1 MGFLCG
7 RPAASGAIARGLI
20 VNRSYRHVPVR
31 CLSPLKRLG
40 EFWSCWVVGAAS
52 FVGQFSFYRA
62 VHRHTLVFA
71 WMIYLF
77 NHSKLMKTKT
87 TKSAD
92 QLDLQDIEKIAMEM
106 AASAASPAT
115 TESDEPEV
123 KTAKIPKK
131 KVAKTAAEPTT
142 DIADV
147 DTAVETV
154 IEGIADKVVI
164 VADAPHVTEATAET
178 TPAADV
184 TPKVDPNQL
193 LFSSLDISAE
203 ILQAVTEMGF
213 VSPSPIQAEAIPP
226 ILAGRDVIGQAQTGT
241 GKTAAFGIPA
251 LELID
256 IQDRSVQTLVLCPT
270 RELALQ
276 VAEEIRK
283 IAKYKRGIR
292 IEAIY
297 GGDSIER
304 QIRSL
309 KSGVHIVI
317 GTPGR
322 VMDHMQ
328 RNTLKL
334 DNVKMMILDEADEML
349 DMGFREDIESILE
362 DMPEE
367 RQTILFSATM
377 SKPIMQITQKFQNDP
392 VLVKVVKKELTNV
405 NIEQV
410 YFEVKP
416 KAKVEVMCRLIDMYD
431 LKLLLVFCNTKRK
444 VDEIVED
451 LQIRG
456 YQAEGLHGDLR
467 QAQRN
472 NVMGKFR
479 SGTTSILVAT
489 DVAARGIDVDDVD
502 AVINFD
508 IPLDE
513 EYYVHRIGRTGR
525 AGKSGRAFSFVGRDE
540 KYRFREIQTY
550 TKVRVEKGVI
560 PSFEDIVGVRKARF
574 IEQLQQTIQESKDL
588 NLYDDLLTQLH
599 HTGFSTEQIV
609 AALVKR
615 SMGLEKNEFADQ
627 NLNLEDDR
635 RRDDK
640 GRGNDRFAD
649 RGRGDSSDRGGRF
662 ERSRSDSD
670 RGPSRFGNRDSSDR
684 GGSRFGDRDR
694 SSAGTDRPR
703 FGDRNR
709 AEGSDRGDRKP
720 AFERDDQRAP
730 REREANMTRLMVSI
744 GRKDFVRPG
753 DIVGAIA
760 GEANIPG
767 TSIGSIDIFDKFTY
781 VDVPKDVANRVVDAM
796 EGNTIKGRRVNIEVA
811 R

>member
-1 MGFLCG
+1 
-7 RPAASGAIARGLI
+7 
-20 VNRSYRHVPVR
+20 
-31 CLSPLKRLG
+31 
-40 EFWSCWVVGAAS
+40 
-52 FVGQFSFYRA
+52 
-62 VHRHTLVFA
+62 
-71 WMIYLF
+71 
-77 NHSKLMKTKT
+77 MKTKT

-92 QLDLQDIEKIAMEM
+92 QDDFLDIEKIATEM
-106 AASAASPAT
+106 AASAVAPADSAI
-115 TESDEPEV
+115 TEA
-123 KTAKIPKK
+123 KTAKVPKK
-131 KVAKTAAEPTT
+131 KVAKPAVEAGFDDTAAE
-142 DIADV
+142 IVA
-147 DTAVETV
+147 
-154 IEGIADKVVI
+154 EGVADKVVI
-164 VADAPHVTEATAET
+164 VADEPLAHVEEPKAAAAVAEV
-178 TPAADV
+178 V
-184 TPKVDPNQL
+184 TPKADPNQL
-193 LFSSLDISAE
+193 LFSSLAISPE
-203 ILQAVTEMGF
+203 LLQAVTDMGF
-213 VSPSPIQAEAIPP
+213 ISPSPIQAEAIPP
-226 ILAGRDVIGQAQTGT
+226 ILDGRDVIGQAQTGT

-251 LELID
+251 LDLID
-256 IQDRSVQTLVLCPT
+256 VQDRSVQTLILCPT

-276 VAEEIRK
+276 VAEEIK
-283 IAKYKRGIR
+283 KLAKYKRGIR

-322 VMDHMQ
+322 VMDHME

-334 DNVKMMILDEADEML
+334 NNVKMMILDEADEML

-362 DMPEE
+362 EMPEE

-377 SKPIMQITQKFQNDP
+377 SKPIMQITQKFQKDP

-410 YFEVKP
+410 YFEVKS

-472 NVMGKFR
+472 NVMSKFR
-479 SGTTSILVAT
+479 AGTTNILVAT

-550 TKVRVEKGVI
+550 TKVKVEKGVI

-588 NLYDDLLTQLH
+588 NLYDDLLTQLNH
-599 HTGFSTEQIV
+599 AGFSTEQIV

-635 RRDDK
+635 RNGRDK
-640 GRGNDRFAD
+640 YAD
-649 RGRGDSSDRGGRF
+649 RGRGEGGGRF
-662 ERSRSDSD
+662 ED
-670 RGPSRFGNRDSSDR
+670 RRGGSRFGDRDERGNSSRFGDRREGGDR
-684 GGSRFGDRDR
+684 GGSRFGDRR
-694 SSAGTDRPR
+694 SDGGDRPR
-703 FGDRNR
+703 FNDR
-709 AEGSDRGDRKP
+709 DRSGTGKP
-720 AFERDDQRAP
+720 YFDRDDQRVP

-767 TSIGSIDIFDKFTY
+767 NSIGSIDIFDKFTY

>member
-1 MGFLCG
+1 MQTNETN
-7 RPAASGAIARGLI
+7 I
-20 VNRSYRHVPVR
+20 VDQD
-31 CLSPLKRLG
+31 
-40 EFWSCWVVGAAS
+40 FD
-52 FVGQFSFYRA
+52 
-62 VHRHTLVFA
+62 LVTPQQEITVQA
-71 WMIYLF
+71 ED
-77 NHSKLMKTKT
+77 N
-87 TKSAD
+87 A
-92 QLDLQDIEKIAMEM
+92 
-106 AASAASPAT
+106 
-115 TESDEPEV
+115 PEV
-123 KTAKIPKK
+123 VTSL
-131 KVAKTAAEPTT
+131 VAN
-142 DIADV
+142 
-147 DTAVETV
+147 
-154 IEGIADKVVI
+154 
-164 VADAPHVTEATAET
+164 
-178 TPAADV
+178 
-184 TPKVDPNQL
+184 PNQV
-193 LFSSLDISAE
+193 LFADLNISDDL
-203 ILQAVTEMGF
+203 LQAVTEMGF

-251 LELID
+251 LDLID
-256 IQDRSVQTLVLCPT
+256 VQDRSVQALILCPT
-270 RELALQ
+270 RELAVQ
-276 VAEEIRK
+276 VSEEIRK
-283 IAKYKRGIR
+283 LAKYKRGVR

-309 KSGVHIVI
+309 KGGVHIVI

-322 VMDHMQ
+322 VMDHME

-362 DMPEE
+362 EMPEE

-377 SKPIMQITQKFQNDP
+377 SKPIMQITQKFQKDP
-392 VLVKVVKKELTNV
+392 VLVKVVKKELTNT

-416 KAKVEVMCRLIDMYD
+416 KAKVEVMCRLIDMYN
-431 LKLLLVFCNTKRK
+431 LKLMLVFCNTKRK

-472 NVMGKFR
+472 NVMSKFR
-479 SGTTSILVAT
+479 AGTTSILVAT

-525 AGKSGRAFSFVGRDE
+525 AGKSGRAFSMVGRDE
-540 KYRFREIQTY
+540 KYRFREIQSY
-550 TKVRVEKGVI
+550 TKVKVEKGVI

-574 IEQLQQTIQESKDL
+574 IEQLKQTVQDSNDL
-588 NLYDDLLTQLH
+588 NLYDDILTQLH
-599 HTGFSTEQIV
+599 HAGLTTEQV
-609 AALVKR
+609 VGALVKR

-627 NLNLEDDR
+627 NLGLEDDR
-635 RRDDK
+635 RRERTD
-640 GRGNDRFAD
+640 GRGEGRFA
-649 RGRGDSSDRGGRF
+649 G
-662 ERSRSDSD
+662 RSDD
-670 RGPSRFGNRDSSDR
+670 RR
-684 GGSRFGDRDR
+684 GASTGSRFGDRDGR
-694 SSAGTDRPR
+694 GEGRFERGGGSR
-703 FGDRNR
+703 FGGRS
-709 AEGSDRGDRKP
+709 EGSDRGNSRFGDRDGGRERSFAPRDGARSEGP
-720 AFERDDQRAP
+720 ARDNQRAP
-730 REREANMTRLMVSI
+730 RERDASMTRLMVSI
-744 GRKDFVRPG
+744 GRKDYVRPG

-767 TSIGSIDIFDKFTY
+767 NTIGSIDIFDKFTY

>member
-1 MGFLCG
+1 
-7 RPAASGAIARGLI
+7 
-20 VNRSYRHVPVR
+20 
-31 CLSPLKRLG
+31 
-40 EFWSCWVVGAAS
+40 
-52 FVGQFSFYRA
+52 
-62 VHRHTLVFA
+62 
-71 WMIYLF
+71 
-77 NHSKLMKTKT
+77 MKTKT

-92 QLDLQDIEKIAMEM
+92 QNDLLDIEKIAMDM
-106 AASAASPAT
+106 AASASAPAT
-115 TESDEPEV
+115 TEV
-123 KTAKIPKK
+123 KTAKVPKK
-131 KVAKTAAEPTT
+131 KVAKAESVTETSFDDSTAEIIT
-142 DIADV
+142 
-147 DTAVETV
+147 
-154 IEGIADKVVI
+154 EGIADKVI
-164 VADAPHVTEATAET
+164 IIADEPLATAEET
-178 TPAADV
+178 TPVVAAENAPAV
-184 TPKVDPNQL
+184 EVAPKVDPNQV
-193 LFSSLDISAE
+193 LFSSLNISAE
-203 ILQAVTEMGF
+203 MLQAVTDMGF
-213 VSPSPIQAEAIPP
+213 VSASPIQAEAIPP

-256 IQDRSVQTLVLCPT
+256 VQDRSVQALILCPT
-270 RELALQ
+270 RELAVQ
-276 VAEEIRK
+276 VSEEIRK
-283 IAKYKRGIR
+283 LAKHKRGIR

-322 VMDHMQ
+322 VMDHME

-334 DNVKMMILDEADEML
+334 GNVKMMILDEADEML

-362 DMPEE
+362 EMPEE

-377 SKPIMQITQKFQNDP
+377 SKPILQITQKFQKDP
-392 VLVKVVKKELTNV
+392 VLVKVVKKELTNT

-410 YFEVKP
+410 YFEVKA

-472 NVMGKFR
+472 NVMSKFR
-479 SGTTSILVAT
+479 AGTTSILVAT

-540 KYRFREIQTY
+540 KYRLREIQTY
-550 TKVRVEKGVI
+550 TKVKVDKGVI

-574 IEQLQQTIQESKDL
+574 IEQLQVTIQESKDL

-599 HTGFSTEQIV
+599 HAGFSTEQIV

-635 RRDDK
+635 RRDDRN
-640 GRGNDRFAD
+640 GNSRGNDRFAS
-649 RGRGDSSDRGGRF
+649 RGEGQERGGRF
-662 ERSRSDSD
+662 DRND
-670 RGPSRFGNRDSSDR
+670 RGPSRFGGDRNRSEGAER
-684 GGSRFGDRDR
+684 GGSRFGDRR
-694 SSAGTDRPR
+694 SDGAERPR
-703 FGDRNR
+703 FNGPDR
-709 AEGSDRGDRKP
+709 AGAGAGSAKP
-720 AFERDDQRAP
+720 YFERDDQRVP

-767 TSIGSIDIFDKFTY
+767 NSIGSIDIFDKFTY
-781 VDVPKDVANRVVDAM
+781 VDVPKDVAKLVVDAM

>member
-1 MGFLCG
+1 
-7 RPAASGAIARGLI
+7 
-20 VNRSYRHVPVR
+20 
-31 CLSPLKRLG
+31 
-40 EFWSCWVVGAAS
+40 
-52 FVGQFSFYRA
+52 
-62 VHRHTLVFA
+62 
-71 WMIYLF
+71 
-77 NHSKLMKTKT
+77 MKTKT

-92 QLDLQDIEKIAMEM
+92 QVDLLDIEKIATEL
-106 AASAASPAT
+106 AAQA
-115 TESDEPEV
+115 E
-123 KTAKIPKK
+123 PKK
-131 KVAKTAAEPTT
+131 AKTSKKKATPEDELAP
-142 DIADV
+142 

-154 IEGIADKVVI
+154 AEGVADKVII
-164 VADAPHVTEATAET
+164 VADEPTTAPAETPKATVET
-178 TPAADV
+178 TPKA
-184 TPKVDPNQL
+184 DPNQI
-193 LFSSLDISAE
+193 LFSSLDISDE
-203 ILQAVTEMGF
+203 ILQAVTDMGF

-256 IQDRSVQTLVLCPT
+256 VQDRSVQTLILCPT

-276 VAEEIRK
+276 VSDEIRK
-283 IAKYKRGIR
+283 LAKYKRGVR
-292 IEAIY
+292 VEAIY

-309 KSGVHIVI
+309 KGGVHVVI

-322 VMDHMQ
+322 VMDHME

-349 DMGFREDIESILE
+349 DMGFREDIESILA

-377 SKPIMQITQKFQNDP
+377 SKPIMQITQKFLQDP
-392 VLVKVVKKELTNV
+392 VLVKVVKKELTNT

-416 KAKVEVMCRLIDMYD
+416 KAKVEVMCRLIDTYD

-472 NVMGKFR
+472 NVMSKFR
-479 SGTTSILVAT
+479 AGTTSILVAT

-525 AGKSGRAFSFVGRDE
+525 AGKSGRAFSLVGRDE
-540 KYRFREIQTY
+540 KFRFREIQNY

-560 PSFEDIVGVRKARF
+560 PSFEDIVGIRKARF
-574 IEQLQQTIQESKDL
+574 IEQLQQTIAESTDL

-599 HTGFSTEQIV
+599 HAGFTTEQIV

-615 SMGLEKNEFADQ
+615 SMGIEKNEFADQ
-627 NLNLEDDR
+627 NLGLDDDR
-635 RRDDK
+635 RREDRRDRFGDRDK
-640 GRGNDRFAD
+640 GGRFDRDDRRGSRFGDRDD
-649 RGRGDSSDRGGRF
+649 RGRGRFGDREERGNSRFGDRDRGGF
-662 ERSRSDSD
+662 GD
-670 RGPSRFGNRDSSDR
+670 RP
-684 GGSRFGDRDR
+684 RFGDRDR
-694 SSAGTDRPR
+694 SSGPR
-703 FGDRNR
+703 DGGRDSGGRN
-709 AEGSDRGDRKP
+709 GYFDK
-720 AFERDDQRAP
+720 DDKRQP
-730 REREANMTRLMVSI
+730 REREANMTRLMVTI
-744 GRKDFVRPG
+744 GRRDYVRPG

-767 TSIGSIDIFDKFTY
+767 NSIGSIDIFDKFTY

>member
-1 MGFLCG
+1 
-7 RPAASGAIARGLI
+7 
-20 VNRSYRHVPVR
+20 
-31 CLSPLKRLG
+31 
-40 EFWSCWVVGAAS
+40 
-52 FVGQFSFYRA
+52 
-62 VHRHTLVFA
+62 
-71 WMIYLF
+71 
-77 NHSKLMKTKT
+77 MKTKT
-87 TKSAD
+87 NKSAD
-92 QLDLQDIEKIAMEM
+92 QDALLDIEKIATEM
-106 AASAASPAT
+106 AASAVAPADEAT
-115 TESDEPEV
+115 SES
-123 KTAKIPKK
+123 KTAKVPKK
-131 KVAKTAAEPTT
+131 KVAKPAVESETSFDDTATEL
-142 DIADV
+142 IAD
-147 DTAVETV
+147 
-154 IEGIADKVVI
+154 GIADKVVI
-164 VADAPHVTEATAET
+164 VADEPMPTADAAAPVVATA
-178 TPAADV
+178 
-184 TPKVDPNQL
+184 PKADPNQL
-193 LFSSLDISAE
+193 LFSDLAISAE
-203 ILQAVTEMGF
+203 LLSAVTDMGF
-213 VSPSPIQAEAIPP
+213 TSPSPIQAEAIPP
-226 ILAGRDVIGQAQTGT
+226 ILEGRDVIGQAQTGT

-251 LELID
+251 LDLID
-256 IQDRSVQTLVLCPT
+256 IQDRSVQTLILCPT

-276 VAEEIRK
+276 VAEEIK
-283 IAKYKRGIR
+283 KLAKYKRGVR

-322 VMDHMQ
+322 VMDHME

-334 DNVKMMILDEADEML
+334 NNVKMMILDEADEML

-362 DMPEE
+362 EMPEE

-377 SKPIMQITQKFQNDP
+377 SKPIMQITQKFQKDP

-410 YFEVKP
+410 YFEVKA

-431 LKLLLVFCNTKRK
+431 LKLMLVFCNTKRK

-472 NVMGKFR
+472 NVMSKFR
-479 SGTTSILVAT
+479 AGTTNILVAT

-550 TKVRVEKGVI
+550 TKVKVEKGVI

-588 NLYDDLLTQLH
+588 NLYDDLLTQLNH
-599 HTGFSTEQIV
+599 AGFSTEQVV

-635 RRDDK
+635 RNGRDK
-640 GRGNDRFAD
+640 YAD
-649 RGRGDSSDRGGRF
+649 RGRGDGASRFEDRRGGR
-662 ERSRSDSD
+662 SDSS
-670 RGPSRFGNRDSSDR
+670 SRFGDRRSDDR
-684 GGSRFGDRDR
+684 GGSRFGDRDGGR
-694 SSAGTDRPR
+694 SDSR
-703 FGDRNR
+703 FGDRR
-709 AEGSDRGDRKP
+709 SAGAERPRFNDRNDGGERKP
-720 AFERDDQRAP
+720 YFERDDQRAP
-730 REREANMTRLMVSI
+730 RERDANMTRLMVSI

-767 TSIGSIDIFDKFTY
+767 SSIGSIDIFDKFTY

-796 EGNTIKGRRVNIEVA
+796 EGNTIKGRRVNIELA

>member
-1 MGFLCG
+1 MQTNETNT
-7 RPAASGAIARGLI
+7 
-20 VNRSYRHVPVR
+20 V
-31 CLSPLKRLG
+31 
-40 EFWSCWVVGAAS
+40 
-52 FVGQFSFYRA
+52 
-62 VHRHTLVFA
+62 
-71 WMIYLF
+71 
-77 NHSKLMKTKT
+77 
-87 TKSAD
+87 D
-92 QLDLQDIEKIAMEM
+92 QELDL
-106 AASAASPAT
+106 AT
-115 TESDEPEV
+115 PQQENNVQPVDNAPEV
-123 KTAKIPKK
+123 VTSL
-131 KVAKTAAEPTT
+131 VAN
-142 DIADV
+142 
-147 DTAVETV
+147 
-154 IEGIADKVVI
+154 
-164 VADAPHVTEATAET
+164 
-178 TPAADV
+178 
-184 TPKVDPNQL
+184 PNQI
-193 LFSSLDISAE
+193 LFSDLNISE
-203 ILQAVTEMGF
+203 DLLQAVTEMGF

-226 ILAGRDVIGQAQTGT
+226 ILEGRDVIGQAQTGT
-241 GKTAAFGIPA
+241 GKTAAFGIPT

-256 IQDRSVQTLVLCPT
+256 VQDRSVQALILCPT

-276 VAEEIRK
+276 VSEEFRK
-283 IAKYKRGIR
+283 LAKFKRGVR

-309 KSGVHIVI
+309 KGGVHVVI

-322 VMDHMQ
+322 VMDHME

-362 DMPEE
+362 EMPEE

-377 SKPIMQITQKFQNDP
+377 SKPIMQITQKFQKDP
-392 VLVKVVKKELTNV
+392 VLVKVVKKELTNT

-431 LKLLLVFCNTKRK
+431 LKLMLVFCNTKRK

-456 YQAEGLHGDLR
+456 YSAEGLHGDLR

-472 NVMGKFR
+472 NVMSKFR
-479 SGTTSILVAT
+479 AGTTSILVAT

-525 AGKSGRAFSFVGRDE
+525 AGKSGRAFSMVGRDE
-540 KYRFREIQTY
+540 KYRFREIQSY
-550 TKVRVEKGVI
+550 TKVKVEKGVI

-574 IEQLQQTIQESKDL
+574 IEQLKQTVQDSSDL
-588 NLYDDLLTQLH
+588 NLYDDILTQLQH
-599 HTGFSTEQIV
+599 AGLSTEQVV

-627 NLNLEDDR
+627 NLGLEDDR
-635 RRDDK
+635 RRE
-640 GRGNDRFAD
+640 RGDRNDRFGGRSDD
-649 RGRGDSSDRGGRF
+649 RRGAGTGSRFGDRDGRGEGRF
-662 ERSRSDSD
+662 ER
-670 RGPSRFGNRDSSDR
+670 GGSRFGRNEGSDR
-684 GGSRFGDRDR
+684 GGSRFGDRDGGR
-694 SSAGTDRPR
+694 
-703 FGDRNR
+703 DRNFAPR
-709 AEGSDRGDRKP
+709 DGGRGEGQGKYFDRDN
-720 AFERDDQRAP
+720 QRAP
-730 REREANMTRLMVSI
+730 RERDANMTRLMVSI
-744 GRKDFVRPG
+744 GRRDYVRPG

-767 TSIGSIDIFDKFTY
+767 NTIGSIDIFDKFTY
-781 VDVPKDVANRVVDAM
+781 VDVPKDIANRVVDAM

>member
-1 MGFLCG
+1 MKTKKTKTDGQDDVLTMENAATEVSTVDTIDTEAPVANTEVAQAVDEVITVDDA
-7 RPAASGAIARGLI
+7 PAAS
-20 VNRSYRHVPVR
+20 
-31 CLSPLKRLG
+31 
-40 EFWSCWVVGAAS
+40 
-52 FVGQFSFYRA
+52 
-62 VHRHTLVFA
+62 
-71 WMIYLF
+71 
-77 NHSKLMKTKT
+77 
-87 TKSAD
+87 
-92 QLDLQDIEKIAMEM
+92 
-106 AASAASPAT
+106 
-115 TESDEPEV
+115 
-123 KTAKIPKK
+123 
-131 KVAKTAAEPTT
+131 
-142 DIADV
+142 
-147 DTAVETV
+147 
-154 IEGIADKVVI
+154 
-164 VADAPHVTEATAET
+164 APQET
-178 TPAADV
+178 TPDQ
-184 TPKVDPNQL
+184 PKTDPNQI
-193 LFSSLDISAE
+193 LFSSLDISDE
-203 ILQAVTEMGF
+203 LLQAVTDMGF
-213 VSPSPIQAEAIPP
+213 ISPSPIQAEAIPP

-251 LELID
+251 LELVD
-256 IQDRSVQTLVLCPT
+256 VQDRSVQTLILCPT

-276 VAEEIRK
+276 VAEEIK
-283 IAKYKRGIR
+283 KLSKYKRGVR
-292 IEAIY
+292 VEAIY

-309 KSGVHIVI
+309 RNGVHIVI

-322 VMDHMQ
+322 VMDHME

-349 DMGFREDIESILE
+349 DMGFREDIESILAE
-362 DMPEE
+362 MPEE

-377 SKPIMQITQKFQNDP
+377 SKPIMQITQKFQKDP
-392 VLVKVVKKELTNV
+392 VLVKVVKKELTNT

-472 NVMGKFR
+472 NVMSKFR

-525 AGKSGRAFSFVGRDE
+525 AGKSGRAFSMVGRDE
-540 KYRFREIQTY
+540 KYRFREIQSY
-550 TKVRVEKGVI
+550 TKVKVEKGVI

-588 NLYDDLLTQLH
+588 NLYEDLLTQLH
-599 HTGFSTEQIV
+599 HTGFSTEQVV

-627 NLNLEDDR
+627 NLGLEDDR
-635 RRDDK
+635 RRDDR
-640 GRGNDRFAD
+640 RGNDRFGD
-649 RGRGDSSDRGGRF
+649 RSERGGRF
-662 ERSRSDSD
+662 ED
-670 RGPSRFGNRDSSDR
+670 RRGGSRFGDRDDR
-684 GGSRFGDRDR
+684 GGSRFGDR
-694 SSAGTDRPR
+694 PR
-703 FGDRNR
+703 FNDRNER
-709 AEGSDRGDRKP
+709 PSFGSRDDRGGRFEDRRGAGRDGDRKP
-720 AFERDDQRAP
+720 YADRDEQRAP
-730 REREANMTRLMVSI
+730 REREANMTRLMVTI
-744 GRKDFVRPG
+744 GRKDYVRPG

-767 TSIGSIDIFDKFTY
+767 NSIGSIDIFDKFTY

-796 EGNTIKGRRVNIEVA
+796 EGNTIKGRRVNIEIA

>member
-1 MGFLCG
+1 
-7 RPAASGAIARGLI
+7 
-20 VNRSYRHVPVR
+20 
-31 CLSPLKRLG
+31 
-40 EFWSCWVVGAAS
+40 
-52 FVGQFSFYRA
+52 
-62 VHRHTLVFA
+62 
-71 WMIYLF
+71 
-77 NHSKLMKTKT
+77 MKTKT
-87 TKSAD
+87 SKSAD
-92 QLDLQDIEKIAMEM
+92 QADLLDIEKIATEL
-106 AASAASPAT
+106 AAQA
-115 TESDEPEV
+115 EPKKV
-123 KTAKIPKK
+123 KSTKK
-131 KVAKTAAEPTT
+131 KVTPEDELILDTAIETVAEGVADKVIIVADEPTT
-142 DIADV
+142 PA
-147 DTAVETV
+147 TE
-154 IEGIADKVVI
+154 
-164 VADAPHVTEATAET
+164 APKATAET
-178 TPAADV
+178 TPKA
-184 TPKVDPNQL
+184 DPNQI
-193 LFSSLDISAE
+193 LFSSLDISEE
-203 ILQAVTEMGF
+203 ILQAVTDMGF

-256 IQDRSVQTLVLCPT
+256 VQDRSVQTLILCPT

-276 VAEEIRK
+276 VADEIRK
-283 IAKYKRGIR
+283 LAKYKRGVR

-322 VMDHMQ
+322 VMDHME

-349 DMGFREDIESILE
+349 DMGFREDIESILD

-377 SKPIMQITQKFQNDP
+377 SKPIMQITQKFLQDP
-392 VLVKVVKKELTNV
+392 VLVKVVKKELTNT

-416 KAKVEVMCRLIDMYD
+416 KAKVEVMCRLIDTYD

-472 NVMGKFR
+472 NVMSKFR
-479 SGTTSILVAT
+479 AGTTSILVAT

-525 AGKSGRAFSFVGRDE
+525 AGKSGRAFSLVGRDE
-540 KYRFREIQTY
+540 KFRFREIQNY

-560 PSFEDIVGVRKARF
+560 PSFEDIVGIRKARF
-574 IEQLQQTIQESKDL
+574 IEQLQQTIAESNDL

-599 HTGFSTEQIV
+599 HAGFTTEQIV
-609 AALVKR
+609 GALVKR
-615 SMGLEKNEFADQ
+615 SMGIEKNEFADQ
-627 NLNLEDDR
+627 NLGLEDDR
-635 RRDDK
+635 RRDRFGDRDK
-640 GRGNDRFAD
+640 GGRFDRDDRRGGRFGDRDD
-649 RGRGDSSDRGGRF
+649 RGRGRFGDREERGNSRFGDRDRRGDGSDRGGF
-662 ERSRSDSD
+662 GD
-670 RGPSRFGNRDSSDR
+670 RP
-684 GGSRFGDRDR
+684 RFGDRDR
-694 SSAGTDRPR
+694 SSGPR
-703 FGDRNR
+703 DGGRDSGGRN
-709 AEGSDRGDRKP
+709 GYFDK
-720 AFERDDQRAP
+720 DDKRQP
-730 REREANMTRLMVSI
+730 REREANMTRLMVTI
-744 GRKDFVRPG
+744 GRRDYVRPG

-767 TSIGSIDIFDKFTY
+767 NSIGSIDIFDKFTY

>member
-1 MGFLCG
+1 
-7 RPAASGAIARGLI
+7 
-20 VNRSYRHVPVR
+20 
-31 CLSPLKRLG
+31 
-40 EFWSCWVVGAAS
+40 
-52 FVGQFSFYRA
+52 
-62 VHRHTLVFA
+62 
-71 WMIYLF
+71 
-77 NHSKLMKTKT
+77 MKTKK
-87 TKSAD
+87 TKAD
-92 QLDLQDIEKIAMEM
+92 AQDDILTIDQIEQVAIDM
-106 AASAASPAT
+106 AASAGVPTKAAKQEVAAMELAEAEPKPLKAARKKAAKAT
-115 TESDEPEV
+115 AGPTDTSVVDVAANETQIPVVEV
-123 KTAKIPKK
+123 GT
-131 KVAKTAAEPTT
+131 AEPT
-142 DIADV
+142 DA
-147 DTAVETV
+147 AVESV
-154 IEGIADKVVI
+154 VSDVI
-164 VADAPHVTEATAET
+164 VVEDTPPAPVSKQVPVVVAAGQPATNVTAKA
-178 TPAADV
+178 
-184 TPKVDPNQL
+184 VDPNQI
-193 LFSSLDISAE
+193 LFADLDISSE
-203 ILQAVTEMGF
+203 LLQAVTDMGF

-251 LELID
+251 LDLID
-256 IQDRSVQTLVLCPT
+256 VQDRSVQVLVLCPT
-270 RELALQ
+270 RELAVQ
-276 VAEEIRK
+276 VSEEIRK
-283 IAKYKRGIR
+283 LAKYKRGVR

-309 KSGVHIVI
+309 KTGVHIVI

-322 VMDHMQ
+322 VMDHME

-334 DNVKMMILDEADEML
+334 GNVKMMILDEADEML
-349 DMGFREDIESILE
+349 DMGFREDIENILS
-362 DMPEE
+362 DIPEE

-377 SKPIMQITQKFQNDP
+377 SKQILQITQKFQKDP
-392 VLVKVVKKELTNV
+392 VLVKVVKKELTAV

-451 LQIRG
+451 LQGRG

-467 QAQRN
+467 QSQRTT
-472 NVMGKFR
+472 VMGKFR

-489 DVAARGIDVDDVD
+489 DVAARGIDVEDVD

-525 AGKSGRAFSFVGRDE
+525 AGKSGRAFSMVGRDE
-540 KYRFREIQTY
+540 KYRFREIQAY
-550 TKVRVEKGVI
+550 TKVRVDKGVI

-574 IEQLQQTIQESKDL
+574 IEQLQATIQESKDL

-627 NLNLEDDR
+627 NLGLEDDR
-635 RRDDK
+635 RPAAGGQ
-640 GRGNDRFAD
+640 GR
-649 RGRGDSSDRGGRF
+649 
-662 ERSRSDSD
+662 ERYERND
-670 RGPSRFGNRDSSDR
+670 RGPSRYEDRRGGGSDR
-684 GGSRFGDRDR
+684 PAYGDRGNSRFGDRTGSDR
-694 SSAGTDRPR
+694 DRPAY
-703 FGDRNR
+703 G
-709 AEGSDRGDRKP
+709 DRGDRPAYADRGGRSDRPAYGDRDRSDRP
-720 AFERDDQRAP
+720 AFGDRDEKRTP
-730 REREANMTRLMVSI
+730 RESDANMTRLMVNI
-744 GRKDFVRPG
+744 GRKDYVRPG

-767 TSIGSIDIFDKFTY
+767 NTIGSIDIVDKHTY
-781 VDVPKDVANRVVDAM
+781 VDVPKDVANRVIDVM
-796 EGNTIKGRRVNIEVA
+796 EGNTIKGRRVSIEVA

>member
-1 MGFLCG
+1 
-7 RPAASGAIARGLI
+7 
-20 VNRSYRHVPVR
+20 
-31 CLSPLKRLG
+31 
-40 EFWSCWVVGAAS
+40 
-52 FVGQFSFYRA
+52 
-62 VHRHTLVFA
+62 
-71 WMIYLF
+71 
-77 NHSKLMKTKT
+77 MKTKKDKT
-87 TKSAD
+87 VD
-92 QLDLQDIEKIAMEM
+92 QNDLLDIEKVALEM
-106 AASAASPAT
+106 AASATTPAT
-115 TESDEPEV
+115 KTTQPADAVSEP
-123 KTAKIPKK
+123 KTAKVPKK
-131 KVAKTAAEPTT
+131 KVAKAATEPVAEIATADSA
-142 DIADV
+142 I
-147 DTAVETV
+147 ETV
-154 IEGIADKVVI
+154 AEGIADKVII
-164 VADAPHVTEATAET
+164 VADEPTTTTAAATTTAT
-178 TPAADV
+178 DNTPA
-184 TPKVDPNQL
+184 TETSPKVDPNQI
-193 LFSSLDISAE
+193 LFSSLDISE
-203 ILQAVTEMGF
+203 EVLHAVTDMGF

-256 IQDRSVQTLVLCPT
+256 IQNRSVQVLILCPT

-276 VAEEIRK
+276 VAEEIK
-283 IAKYKRGIR
+283 KLAKYKRGVR

-322 VMDHMQ
+322 VMDHME

-349 DMGFREDIESILE
+349 DMGFREDIENILA

-377 SKPIMQITQKFQNDP
+377 SKPIMQITQKFLQDP
-392 VLVKVVKKELTNV
+392 VLVKVVKRELTAT

-451 LQIRG
+451 LQLRG

-525 AGKSGRAFSFVGRDE
+525 AGKSGRAFSMVGRDE

-588 NLYDDLLTQLH
+588 NLYEDLLTQLH

-627 NLNLEDDR
+627 NLGLEDDR
-635 RRDDK
+635 RREER
-640 GRGNDRFAD
+640 GRSNRSDGDAAFRPDRFGD
-649 RGRGDSSDRGGRF
+649 RNSRGEGSGRFEDRRGGR
-662 ERSRSDSD
+662 SD
-670 RGPSRFGNRDSSDR
+670 GPVRFGDRDRNDGPDR

-694 SSAGTDRPR
+694 PSYGNRDDRGRGDAPGASRFGNREERPR
-703 FGDRNR
+703 FNDRDRN
-709 AEGSDRGDRKP
+709 DRPSFDRNDGP
-720 AFERDDQRAP
+720 RDDKRVP

-767 TSIGSIDIFDKFTY
+767 NTIGSIDIFDKFTY
-781 VDVPKDVANRVVDAM
+781 VDVPKEVANQVVDAM
-796 EGNTIKGRRVNIEVA
+796 EGNTIKGRRVNIEIA

>member
-1 MGFLCG
+1 
-7 RPAASGAIARGLI
+7 
-20 VNRSYRHVPVR
+20 
-31 CLSPLKRLG
+31 
-40 EFWSCWVVGAAS
+40 
-52 FVGQFSFYRA
+52 
-62 VHRHTLVFA
+62 
-71 WMIYLF
+71 
-77 NHSKLMKTKT
+77 MKTKKT
-87 TKSAD
+87 NTDSQDETLTVD
-92 QLDLQDIEKIAMEM
+92 QSVMEVAQTDNNDLETPVANTEIQNAVAEVISVEDTPVA
-106 AASAASPAT
+106 AT
-115 TESDEPEV
+115 TPD
-123 KTAKIPKK
+123 
-131 KVAKTAAEPTT
+131 TT
-142 DIADV
+142 
-147 DTAVETV
+147 
-154 IEGIADKVVI
+154 G
-164 VADAPHVTEATAET
+164 
-178 TPAADV
+178 
-184 TPKVDPNQL
+184 TPKVDPNQI
-193 LFSSLDISAE
+193 LFSSLDISE
-203 ILQAVTEMGF
+203 DLLRAVTDMGF
-213 VSPSPIQAEAIPP
+213 ISPSPIQAEAIPP

-251 LELID
+251 LDLID
-256 IQDRSVQTLVLCPT
+256 VQDRAVQVLILCPT

-276 VAEEIRK
+276 VAEEIK
-283 IAKYKRGIR
+283 KLAKYKRGVR

-322 VMDHMQ
+322 VMDHME

-334 DNVKMMILDEADEML
+334 DHVKMMILDEADEML
-349 DMGFREDIESILE
+349 DMGFREDIENILD

-377 SKPIMQITQKFQNDP
+377 SKPIMQITQKFQKDP
-392 VLVKVVKKELTNV
+392 VLVKVVKRELTNT

-472 NVMGKFR
+472 NVMSKFR
-479 SGTTSILVAT
+479 AGTTSILVAT

-525 AGKSGRAFSFVGRDE
+525 AGKSGRAFSMVGRDE

-550 TKVRVEKGVI
+550 TKVKVEKGVI

-574 IEQLQQTIQESKDL
+574 IEQIQQAIQESQDL
-588 NLYDDLLTQLH
+588 NLYSDMLTQLQH
-599 HTGFSTEQIV
+599 AGFSTEQIV

-627 NLNLEDDR
+627 NLGLEDDR
-635 RRDDK
+635 RSGRDK
-640 GRGNDRFAD
+640 YAD
-649 RGRGDSSDRGGRF
+649 RGRGDAPGRFDDRRGG
-662 ERSRSDSD
+662 
-670 RGPSRFGNRDSSDR
+670 DR

-694 SSAGTDRPR
+694 PSYGDRGGNRDRPS
-703 FGDRNR
+703 FGDRGGNR
-709 AEGSDRGDRKP
+709 DRPAFGDRARRADGPDRDRKP
-720 AFERDDQRAP
+720 YFDRDEQRAP
-730 REREANMTRLMVSI
+730 RERDANMTRLMVSI
-744 GRKDFVRPG
+744 GRKDYVRPG

-767 TSIGSIDIFDKFTY
+767 NTIGSIDIFDKFTY
-781 VDVPKDVANRVVDAM
+781 VDVPKDVANRVLDVM

>member
-1 MGFLCG
+1 
-7 RPAASGAIARGLI
+7 
-20 VNRSYRHVPVR
+20 
-31 CLSPLKRLG
+31 
-40 EFWSCWVVGAAS
+40 
-52 FVGQFSFYRA
+52 
-62 VHRHTLVFA
+62 
-71 WMIYLF
+71 
-77 NHSKLMKTKT
+77 MKTKT
-87 TKSAD
+87 NKSAD
-92 QLDLQDIEKIAMEM
+92 QDALMDIEKIALEM
-106 AASAASPAT
+106 AASAGAPADAAI
-115 TESDEPEV
+115 SEP
-123 KTAKIPKK
+123 KMAKVPKK
-131 KVAKTAAEPTT
+131 KVAKPATESSPEASF
-142 DIADV
+142 D
-147 DTAVETV
+147 DTATE
-154 IEGIADKVVI
+154 IIAEGIAEKVVI
-164 VADAPHVTEATAET
+164 VADEPMAGAEET
-178 TPAADV
+178 TTTAVTTPVAV
-184 TPKVDPNQL
+184 EVTTPKVDPNQI
-193 LFSSLDISAE
+193 LFSSLAISAE
-203 ILQAVTEMGF
+203 LLQAVTDMGF

-251 LELID
+251 LDLID
-256 IQDRSVQTLVLCPT
+256 VQDRSVQTLILCPT

-276 VAEEIRK
+276 VAEEIK
-283 IAKYKRGIR
+283 KLAKYKRGVR

-322 VMDHMQ
+322 VMDHME

-334 DNVKMMILDEADEML
+334 NNVKMMILDEADEML

-362 DMPEE
+362 EMPEE

-377 SKPIMQITQKFQNDP
+377 SKPIMQITQKFQKDP

-410 YFEVKP
+410 YFEVKA

-472 NVMGKFR
+472 NVMSKFR
-479 SGTTSILVAT
+479 AGTTSILVAT

-550 TKVRVEKGVI
+550 TKVKVEKGVI

-588 NLYDDLLTQLH
+588 NLYDDLLTQLNH
-599 HTGFSTEQIV
+599 AGFSTEQIV

-635 RRDDK
+635 RNGRDK
-640 GRGNDRFAD
+640 YAD
-649 RGRGDSSDRGGRF
+649 RGRGDGAGRFDDRRGGRS
-662 ERSRSDSD
+662 E
-670 RGPSRFGNRDSSDR
+670 GPSRFGDRD
-684 GGSRFGDRDR
+684 GGSRFGDRRNDGASRFGSDQRNDGPGFGRDR
-694 SSAGTDRPR
+694 AASSDRPR
-703 FGDRNR
+703 YNDR
-709 AEGSDRGDRKP
+709 AEGAERKP
-720 AFERDDQRAP
+720 YFDRDDQRAP
-730 REREANMTRLMVSI
+730 RERDANMTRLMVSI

-760 GEANIPG
+760 GETNIPG
-767 TSIGSIDIFDKFTY
+767 SSIGSIDIFDKFTY

>member
-1 MGFLCG
+1 
-7 RPAASGAIARGLI
+7 
-20 VNRSYRHVPVR
+20 
-31 CLSPLKRLG
+31 
-40 EFWSCWVVGAAS
+40 
-52 FVGQFSFYRA
+52 
-62 VHRHTLVFA
+62 
-71 WMIYLF
+71 
-77 NHSKLMKTKT
+77 MKTKT
-87 TKSAD
+87 SKADVQDDLDIEQIATAMAAQAAPTAPSVTDQSAD
-92 QLDLQDIEKIAMEM
+92 A
-106 AASAASPAT
+106 
-115 TESDEPEV
+115 PEV
-123 KTAKIPKK
+123 KTAKVPKK
-131 KVAKTAAEPTT
+131 KSAKTEPVAEAP
-142 DIADV
+142 AE
-147 DTAVETV
+147 DTAVGTV
-154 IEGIADKVVI
+154 IEGVADKVII
-164 VADAPHVTEATAET
+164 VADAPEET
-178 TPAADV
+178 TVEAVQEDSKPAVETA
-184 TPKVDPNQL
+184 PKVDPNQV
-193 LFSSLDISAE
+193 LFSSLPISAE
-203 ILQAVTEMGF
+203 VLQAVTDMGF
-213 VSPSPIQAEAIPP
+213 ISPSPIQAEAIPP
-226 ILAGRDVIGQAQTGT
+226 ILQGRDVIGQAQTGT

-256 IQDRSVQTLVLCPT
+256 VDDRSVQTLILCPT

-276 VAEEIRK
+276 VADEIRK
-283 IAKYKRGIR
+283 LAKYKRGVR

-322 VMDHMQ
+322 VMDHME

-377 SKPIMQITQKFQNDP
+377 SKPIMQITQKFQQDP
-392 VLVKVVKKELTNV
+392 VLVKVVKKELTAT

-525 AGKSGRAFSFVGRDE
+525 AGKSGRAFSMVGRDE
-540 KYRFREIQTY
+540 KYRFREIQNY

-560 PSFEDIVGVRKARF
+560 PSFEDIVGIRKARF
-574 IEQLQQTIQESKDL
+574 IEQLQQTITESKDL

-615 SMGLEKNEFADQ
+615 SMGIEKNEFADQ
-627 NLNLEDDR
+627 NLGLEDDR
-635 RRDDK
+635 RRERTD
-640 GRGNDRFAD
+640 GPERRDRFGRSEGPRDDRRGRFDD
-649 RGRGDSSDRGGRF
+649 RGRDNQGRGD
-662 ERSRSDSD
+662 
-670 RGPSRFGNRDSSDR
+670 
-684 GGSRFGDRDR
+684 SRFGDRRNDGADR
-694 SSAGTDRPR
+694 GNSRFGRNDGPDRDRGGFGSDRPR
-703 FGDRNR
+703 FADR
-709 AEGSDRGDRKP
+709 
-720 AFERDDQRAP
+720 RDDRSSGPREGAGRNGYFEKDEKRAP

-744 GRKDFVRPG
+744 GRRDYVRPG

-767 TSIGSIDIFDKFTY
+767 NTIGSIDIFDKFTY

-796 EGNTIKGRRVNIEVA
+796 EGNTIKGHRVNIEIA

>member
-1 MGFLCG
+1 
-7 RPAASGAIARGLI
+7 
-20 VNRSYRHVPVR
+20 
-31 CLSPLKRLG
+31 
-40 EFWSCWVVGAAS
+40 
-52 FVGQFSFYRA
+52 
-62 VHRHTLVFA
+62 
-71 WMIYLF
+71 
-77 NHSKLMKTKT
+77 MKTK
-87 TKSAD
+87 KSTIEQDDLLLEQLAVNAGAAD
-92 QLDLQDIEKIAMEM
+92 
-106 AASAASPAT
+106 AAADAPKAKK
-115 TESDEPEV
+115 
-123 KTAKIPKK
+123 KTAK
-131 KVAKTAAEPTT
+131 AAETP
-142 DIADV
+142 V
-147 DTAVETV
+147 
-154 IEGIADKVVI
+154 
-164 VADAPHVTEATAET
+164 AET
-178 TPAADV
+178 QPAADDAETPGVDAPVSQTEVAATDVEQVVDEVITVDDTPV
-184 TPKVDPNQL
+184 TPIAESAVPADEQPKADPNQI
-193 LFSSLDISAE
+193 LFSSLDISDE
-203 ILQAVTEMGF
+203 ILQAVTDMGF
-213 VSPSPIQAEAIPP
+213 ISPSPIQAEAIPP

-256 IQDRSVQTLVLCPT
+256 TGDRSVQALILCPT

-276 VAEEIRK
+276 VADEIRK
-283 IAKYKRGIR
+283 LAKHKRGVR

-322 VMDHMQ
+322 VMDHME

-349 DMGFREDIESILE
+349 DMGFREDIESILA

-377 SKPIMQITQKFQNDP
+377 SKPIMQITQKFQKDP
-392 VLVKVVKKELTNV
+392 VLVKVVKRELTAT

-451 LQIRG
+451 LQSRG

-525 AGKSGRAFSFVGRDE
+525 AGKSGRAFSMVGRDE
-540 KYRFREIQTY
+540 KYRFREIQAY

-574 IEQLQQTIQESKDL
+574 IEQLQQTIQESQDL
-588 NLYDDLLTQLH
+588 NLYEDLLTQLH
-599 HTGFSTEQIV
+599 HQGFTTEQIV

-627 NLNLEDDR
+627 NLGLEDDR
-635 RRDDK
+635 RRDDR
-640 GRGNDRFAD
+640 GRGNDRFGD
-649 RGRGDSSDRGGRF
+649 RDNRGGRF
-662 ERSRSDSD
+662 ED
-670 RGPSRFGNRDSSDR
+670 RR

-694 SSAGTDRPR
+694 NDGDAASRPDRGNSRFGDRPRSGDRPAYGDRGRDDRPSYGSREERPR
-703 FGDRNR
+703 FGDR
-709 AEGSDRGDRKP
+709 DRGG
-720 AFERDDQRAP
+720 RDEQRAP

-767 TSIGSIDIFDKFTY
+767 SSIGSIDIFDKFTY
-781 VDVPKDVANRVVDAM
+781 VDVPKDMANRVVDVM
-796 EGNTIKGRRVNIEVA
+796 EGNTIKGRRVNVEVA

>member
-1 MGFLCG
+1 MSVADTKAADESVAET
-7 RPAASGAIARGLI
+7 PADI
-20 VNRSYRHVPVR
+20 VAEAP
-31 CLSPLKRLG
+31 
-40 EFWSCWVVGAAS
+40 
-52 FVGQFSFYRA
+52 
-62 VHRHTLVFA
+62 
-71 WMIYLF
+71 
-77 NHSKLMKTKT
+77 
-87 TKSAD
+87 
-92 QLDLQDIEKIAMEM
+92 
-106 AASAASPAT
+106 
-115 TESDEPEV
+115 
-123 KTAKIPKK
+123 
-131 KVAKTAAEPTT
+131 VAKTKKAKPVAAEVEEVSGAETPSVEVPKGSRK
-142 DIADV
+142 AV
-147 DTAVETV
+147 AENPAVELPSAEQPNMEQPAPEVETV
-154 IEGIADKVVI
+154 
-164 VADAPHVTEATAET
+164 
-178 TPAADV
+178 
-184 TPKVDPNQL
+184 PKVDPNQV
-193 LFSSLDISAE
+193 LFSSLDISDE
-203 ILQAVTEMGF
+203 ILRAVNDMGF
-213 VSPSPIQAEAIPP
+213 VSASPIQAEAIPP

-256 IQDRSVQTLVLCPT
+256 LDNRSVQVLVLCPT

-276 VAEEIRK
+276 VADEIKKLAR
-283 IAKYKRGIR
+283 YKRGIR
-292 IEAIY
+292 IESIY

-322 VMDHMQ
+322 VMDHME

-334 DNVKMMILDEADEML
+334 DHVKMMILDEADEML
-349 DMGFREDIESILE
+349 DMGFREDIESVLE
-362 DMPEE
+362 DMPQE

-377 SKPIMQITQKFQNDP
+377 SKPILQITQKFQQDP
-392 VLVKVVKKELTNV
+392 VLVKVVKKELTAT

-416 KAKVEVMCRLIDMYD
+416 KGKVEVMCRLIDMYD
-431 LKLLLVFCNTKRK
+431 LKLMLVFCNTKRK

-525 AGKSGRAFSFVGRDE
+525 AGKSGRAFSMVGRDE
-540 KYRFREIQTY
+540 KYRFREIQNY

-574 IEQLQQTIQESKDL
+574 IEQVQQTINESKDL
-588 NLYDDLLTQLH
+588 NLYEDTLTQLQH
-599 HTGFSTEQIV
+599 AGFSNEQIV

-627 NLNLEDDR
+627 NLALEDDR
-635 RRDDK
+635 RREGP
-640 GRGNDRFAD
+640 GRFDRN
-649 RGRGDSSDRGGRF
+649 DRGGRSEGRF
-662 ERSRSDSD
+662 ERGGRND
-670 RGPSRFGNRDSSDR
+670 GASRFG
-684 GGSRFGDRDR
+684 GDRDR
-694 SSAGTDRPR
+694 GGYGNRDDRGTGRTDRRDERPR
-703 FGDRNR
+703 FGGADRDR
-709 AEGSDRGDRKP
+709 AGNGKP
-720 AFERDDQRAP
+720 YFDRDDKRAP
-730 REREANMTRLMVSI
+730 REKEANMTRLMVSV
-744 GRKDFVRPG
+744 GRRDFIRPG

-767 TSIGSIDIFDKFTY
+767 SSIGSIDIFDKFTY
-781 VDVPKDVANRVVDAM
+781 VDVPKDVANRVVDAI
-796 EGNTIKGRRVNIEVA
+796 EGNTIKGHRVNIEVA

>member
-1 MGFLCG
+1 
-7 RPAASGAIARGLI
+7 
-20 VNRSYRHVPVR
+20 
-31 CLSPLKRLG
+31 
-40 EFWSCWVVGAAS
+40 
-52 FVGQFSFYRA
+52 
-62 VHRHTLVFA
+62 
-71 WMIYLF
+71 
-77 NHSKLMKTKT
+77 MKTKT

-92 QLDLQDIEKIAMEM
+92 QADLLDIEKIATEL
-106 AASAASPAT
+106 AAQA
-115 TESDEPEV
+115 E
-123 KTAKIPKK
+123 PKK
-131 KVAKTAAEPTT
+131 AKTTKKKATPEDELAP
-142 DIADV
+142 

-154 IEGIADKVVI
+154 AEGVADKVII
-164 VADAPHVTEATAET
+164 VADESTTPATEAPQATVET
-178 TPAADV
+178 TPKA
-184 TPKVDPNQL
+184 DPNQI
-193 LFSSLDISAE
+193 LFSSLDISDE
-203 ILQAVTEMGF
+203 ILQAVTDMGF

-256 IQDRSVQTLVLCPT
+256 VQDRSVQTLILCPT

-276 VAEEIRK
+276 VADEIRK
-283 IAKYKRGIR
+283 LAKYKRGVR

-322 VMDHMQ
+322 VMDHME

-349 DMGFREDIESILE
+349 DMGFREDIESILD

-377 SKPIMQITQKFQNDP
+377 SKPIMQITQKFLQDP
-392 VLVKVVKKELTNV
+392 VLVKVVKKELTNT

-416 KAKVEVMCRLIDMYD
+416 KAKVEVMCRLIDTYD

-472 NVMGKFR
+472 NVMSKFR
-479 SGTTSILVAT
+479 AGTTSILVAT

-525 AGKSGRAFSFVGRDE
+525 AGKSGRAFSLVGRDE
-540 KYRFREIQTY
+540 KFRFREIQNY

-560 PSFEDIVGVRKARF
+560 PSFEDIVGIRKARF
-574 IEQLQQTIQESKDL
+574 IEQLQQTIAESNDL

-599 HTGFSTEQIV
+599 HAGFSTEQIV
-609 AALVKR
+609 GALVKR
-615 SMGLEKNEFADQ
+615 SMGIEFADQ
-627 NLNLEDDR
+627 NLGLDDDR
-635 RRDDK
+635 RRED
-640 GRGNDRFAD
+640 RRDRFGD
-649 RGRGDSSDRGGRF
+649 RRGEGRDDRRGGRFGDRDDRGGRF
-662 ERSRSDSD
+662 DRND
-670 RGPSRFGNRDSSDR
+670 RGN
-684 GGSRFGDRDR
+684 SRFGDRDR
-694 SSAGTDRPR
+694 RGDGPDRGGFGDRPR
-703 FGDRNR
+703 FGDRNDR
-709 AEGSDRGDRKP
+709 ERSFGPRDGGRGDGPGRNGYFDK
-720 AFERDDQRAP
+720 DDKRQP
-730 REREANMTRLMVSI
+730 REREANMTRLMVTI
-744 GRKDFVRPG
+744 GRRDYVRPG

-767 TSIGSIDIFDKFTY
+767 NSIGSIDIFDKFTY

>member
-1 MGFLCG
+1 
-7 RPAASGAIARGLI
+7 
-20 VNRSYRHVPVR
+20 
-31 CLSPLKRLG
+31 
-40 EFWSCWVVGAAS
+40 
-52 FVGQFSFYRA
+52 
-62 VHRHTLVFA
+62 
-71 WMIYLF
+71 
-77 NHSKLMKTKT
+77 MKTNNT
-87 TKSAD
+87 NTD
-92 QLDLQDIEKIAMEM
+92 EQDNVLDVNQVATDNANDGNNPVDVENTSLE
-106 AASAASPAT
+106 AA
-115 TESDEPEV
+115 
-123 KTAKIPKK
+123 IP
-131 KVAKTAAEPTT
+131 
-142 DIADV
+142 
-147 DTAVETV
+147 
-154 IEGIADKVVI
+154 
-164 VADAPHVTEATAET
+164 ADAPK
-178 TPAADV
+178 AA
-184 TPKVDPNQL
+184 DPNQL
-193 LFSSLDISAE
+193 LFSNLDISDE
-203 ILQAVTEMGF
+203 LLQAVTDMGF

-256 IQDRSVQTLVLCPT
+256 VQDRSVQTLVLCPT

-276 VAEEIRK
+276 VADEIK
-283 IAKYKRGIR
+283 KLAKYKRGIR

-297 GGDSIER
+297 GGDSIDR

-322 VMDHMQ
+322 VMDHME

-334 DNVKMMILDEADEML
+334 GNVKMMILDEADEML
-349 DMGFREDIESILE
+349 DMGFREDIESILDE
-362 DMPEE
+362 MPEE

-377 SKPIMQITQKFQNDP
+377 SKPIMQITQKFQKDP
-392 VLVKVVKKELTNV
+392 VLVKVVKKELTNT

-472 NVMGKFR
+472 NVMSKFR

-525 AGKSGRAFSFVGRDE
+525 AGKSGRAFSMVGRDE
-540 KYRFREIQTY
+540 KYRFREIQSY

-574 IEQLQQTIQESKDL
+574 IEQIQQTIQESQDL
-588 NLYDDLLTQLH
+588 NLYEDMLNQLH
-599 HTGFSTEQIV
+599 HAGFSTEQVV

-615 SMGLEKNEFADQ
+615 SMGLEKNEFAEQ
-627 NLNLEDDR
+627 NLGLEDDR
-635 RRDDK
+635 RRE
-640 GRGNDRFAD
+640 GSDR
-649 RGRGDSSDRGGRF
+649 RGDRNDRGGRF
-662 ERSRSDSD
+662 EDRRGGRSEGS
-670 RGPSRFGNRDSSDR
+670 SRFGDRDR
-684 GGSRFGDRDR
+684 GGSRFGDNDR
-694 SSAGTDRPR
+694 GPR
-703 FGDRNR
+703 FGRGDGPDRERSN
-709 AEGSDRGDRKP
+709 DRGK
-720 AFERDDQRAP
+720 FERERAP
-730 REREANMTRLMVSI
+730 RERDANMTRLMVSI

-767 TSIGSIDIFDKFTY
+767 SSIGSIDIFDKFTY
-781 VDVPKDVANRVVDAM
+781 VDVPKDMANVVLDAM
-796 EGNTIKGRRVNIEVA
+796 EGNTIKGRRVNVEVA

>member
-1 MGFLCG
+1 
-7 RPAASGAIARGLI
+7 
-20 VNRSYRHVPVR
+20 
-31 CLSPLKRLG
+31 
-40 EFWSCWVVGAAS
+40 
-52 FVGQFSFYRA
+52 
-62 VHRHTLVFA
+62 
-71 WMIYLF
+71 
-77 NHSKLMKTKT
+77 MKTKT
-87 TKSAD
+87 TKAVD
-92 QLDLQDIEKIAMEM
+92 QNDLLDIEKVAAEM
-106 AASAASPAT
+106 AASAVSPVT
-115 TESDEPEV
+115 EV
-123 KTAKIPKK
+123 KTAKVPKK
-131 KVAKTAAEPTT
+131 KVAKPGIELTPEINAE
-142 DIADV
+142 

-154 IEGIADKVVI
+154 VEGIADKVVI
-164 VADAPHVTEATAET
+164 VADAPVTTEAEAITPVT
-178 TPAADV
+178 TNAPVVEVA
-184 TPKVDPNQL
+184 PKVDPNQI
-193 LFSSLDISAE
+193 LFSSLAISPE
-203 ILQAVTEMGF
+203 LLQAVTDMGF
-213 VSPSPIQAEAIPP
+213 ISPSPIQAEAIPP

-256 IQDRSVQTLVLCPT
+256 VQDRSVQTLILCPT

-276 VAEEIRK
+276 VAEEIK
-283 IAKYKRGIR
+283 KLAKHKRGVR

-322 VMDHMQ
+322 VMDHME

-349 DMGFREDIESILE
+349 DMGFREDIESILQ

-377 SKPIMQITQKFQNDP
+377 SKPIMQITQKFLQDP
-392 VLVKVVKKELTNV
+392 VLVKVVKKELTNI

-467 QAQRN
+467 QSQRT
-472 NVMGKFR
+472 NVMSKFR
-479 SGTTSILVAT
+479 AGTTSILVAT

-525 AGKSGRAFSFVGRDE
+525 AGKSGRAFSMVGRDE
-540 KYRFREIQTY
+540 KYRFREIQSY

-574 IEQLQQTIQESKDL
+574 IEQLQETIKESKDL

-627 NLNLEDDR
+627 NLGLEDDR
-635 RRDDK
+635 RREER
-640 GRGNDRFAD
+640 GRGNDRYAD
-649 RGRGDSSDRGGRF
+649 RGRGEGGGRF
-662 ERSRSDSD
+662 EDRRGGGNRFGERDD
-670 RGPSRFGNRDSSDR
+670 RGARFGRNDGPERP
-684 GGSRFGDRDR
+684 RFADRDR
-694 SSAGTDRPR
+694 NERSGRD
-703 FGDRNR
+703 G
-709 AEGSDRGDRKP
+709 ERKP
-720 AFERDDQRAP
+720 YFDRDDKRVP

-767 TSIGSIDIFDKFTY
+767 NSIGSIDIFDKFTY
-781 VDVPKDVANRVVDAM
+781 VDVPKDVANRVVDVM
-796 EGNTIKGRRVNIEVA
+796 EGNTIKGRRVNIEIA